1 MTRSQFVLY
10 MSQPSIVVTLK
21 IVHEQQSKKGKGR
34 GKLDVESECV
44 RKGGLGK
51 EFLIQEKSSGWAHP
65 QSEETPS
72 KSESEAERDGY
83 SDLVSSESEMYLS
96 TKARY

>member
-1 MTRSQFVLY
+1 MW
-10 MSQPSIVVTLK
+10 K
-21 IVHEQQSKKGKGR
+21 
-34 GKLDVESECV
+34 SECV

-51 EFLIQEKSSGWAHP
+51 EFLIQKKSSGWTHP

-72 KSESEAERDGY
+72 KSEGEAERDGY
-83 SDLVSSESEMYLS
+83 CDLVPSESEMYLS